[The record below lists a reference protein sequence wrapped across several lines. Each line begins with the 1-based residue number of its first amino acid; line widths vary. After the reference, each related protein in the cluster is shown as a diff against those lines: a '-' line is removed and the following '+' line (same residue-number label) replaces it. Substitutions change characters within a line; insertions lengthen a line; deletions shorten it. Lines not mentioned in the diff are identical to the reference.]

1 MSRHAFCDL
10 LNMSAA
16 NASDSISKSGKNNYH
31 FLQRSHCD
39 CDPFPGTRADAA
51 LLAAAKKKKK
61 NSKKK
66 ANGKA
71 TDAAEANGVKDQQVA
86 GEEEE
91 DDDDDEGPETAAVC
105 ANVD

>member
-1 MSRHAFCDL
+1 
-10 LNMSAA
+10 MSAA
-16 NASDSISKSGKNNYH
+16 NASDSISKSGKIRH
-31 FLQRSHCD
+31 HSLQRSHGNCNAT
-39 CDPFPGTRADAA
+39 FLRNSADSP

-61 NSKKK
+61 NNKTK

-71 TDAAEANGVKDQQVA
+71 GDAAESNAVKDQPVA

-105 ANVD
+105 ANVDP